1 MYFKKSVVNT
11 DWWQLL
17 DLYIQIGVE
26 IFFFREQTL
35 PNKNN
40 PHPDLTDPSLD
51 QADDTLGTYIAE
63 AHTALNGQPSES
75 FKPSIFVGHS
85 AHR

>member
-1 MYFKKSVVNT
+1 MFYWTLTFF
-11 DWWQLL
+11 LL
-17 DLYIQIGVE
+17 
-26 IFFFREQTL
+26 REQTL

-75 FKPSIFVGHS
+75 FKPLIFIGHS
-85 AHR
+85 VTD